1 MWVCSF
7 CGMELDDS
15 IESCPFGCGTS
26 RADGKGGEAV
36 AADSGVAMPPLS
48 NADVGARD
56 YGPSNAVPARENDG
70 VEPRGRLAD
79 HRDPAAAQQAP
90 LAKNGKSLL
99 VLTEGRTGKQ
109 LRIDSI
115 ACVLGREGDY
125 CPELFSEQVSRA
137 HMEISYSDH
146 VWQACHIGTN
156 PSVLVMPNGRI
167 NMETGIAYPLH
178 GGERIRMANQ
188 TFMVAVEVVEEAE
201 EASMC
206 AEGEQ
211 ERPTGAESCRNVA
224 PGTIEC
230 WCVTCPKCGTK
241 YHVQDGDD
249 RVRECSVCID
259 FVDRRN
265 IGRVAP
271 VFGQFR
277 EEELSD
283 AHS

>member
-56 YGPSNAVPARENDG
+56 YGSSNAVPTRENDG

-79 HRDPAAAQQAP
+79 HRDLAAAQQAP
-90 LAKNGKSLL
+90 LAKDGKSLL

-156 PSVLVMPNGRI
+156 PSVLVTPNGRI

-178 GGERIRMANQ
+178 GVESGFAWQ
-188 TFMVAVEVVEEAE
+188 TKRLWWLSKSLKKPRKLPCAQKASKSVKRGRKVAETWLRALLNAG
-201 EASMC
+201 ASR
-206 AEGEQ
+206 A
-211 ERPTGAESCRNVA
+211 RNAV
-224 PGTIEC
+224 
-230 WCVTCPKCGTK
+230 
-241 YHVQDGDD
+241 
-249 RVRECSVCID
+249 
-259 FVDRRN
+259 RN
-265 IGRVAP
+265 IT
-271 VFGQFR
+271 FR
-277 EEELSD
+277 TAMIACVSVRYASILWTGGI
-283 AHS
+283 

>member
-15 IESCPFGCGTS
+15 IGNCPFGCGTS
-26 RADGKGGEAV
+26 RADGKEG
-36 AADSGVAMPPLS
+36 AADSVVAMPLLS
-48 NADVGARD
+48 NANVGARD
-56 YGPSNAVPARENDG
+56 YDPSNVVPARENDS
-70 VEPRGRLAD
+70 VEPRGCLAD
-79 HRDPAAAQQAP
+79 NCDLAAAQQAP
-90 LAKNGKSLL
+90 FAKDGRSLL

-146 VWQACHIGTN
+146 MWQACHIGTN
-156 PSVLVMPNGRI
+156 PSVLVTPNGRI
-167 NMETGIAYPLH
+167 NMEMGIAYPLH

-188 TFMVAVEVVEEAE
+188 TFTVAIEVVEEAE
-201 EASMC
+201 EVSMH
-206 AEGEQ
+206 AEDEQ
-211 ERPTGAESCRNVA
+211 ERPAEAESCRNMA
-224 PGTIEC
+224 QGTIEC

-265 IGRVAP
+265 IRKVAP